1 MLSARDIVKVINDRL
16 ETTWSDLEWCSG
28 KRIDVRLEWIGRMN
42 FIVSEYRKAGWK
54 VRREVVISSNIF
66 FNDDYLIFQNP
77 DSIKMNRKKN
87 DSYRFELP

>member
-1 MLSARDIVKVINDRL
+1 MLSARDIVKVINHRL
-16 ETTWSDLEWCSG
+16 ETTWSDQEWYDG
-28 KRIDVRLEWIGRMN
+28 KRIDVRLEWKGRMN
-42 FIVSEYRKAGWK
+42 FIVSEYRRAGWK

-87 DSYRFELP
+87 DSSRFELP